1 MLEQKTWCSSCC
13 ANSNPPWA
21 TVLTAFHISSNKMAF
36 LLACGL
42 YTATMSGLCPPVPT
56 ELVSVFY
63 LTTGSVQQEQEC
75 SLKTGR
81 ICVRVAS
88 SSLNAGKQ
96 PSLLCLFYIHSRTAW
111 GVPLESLALIY
122 LKKKKAKLTCQMMVL
137 SLEVYASLCISS
149 YCPKNMNVVY
159 ADSVLSL
166 IRRPWA
172 IVWILLYADAVY
184 CLIPLLFL
192 CCQGPYWD

>member
-1 MLEQKTWCSSCC
+1 MRGLKCNLILKLSRKNVTTIVAYSLAALILPYTWLTSYVSAMLEQKTWCSSCC

-36 LLACGL
+36 LLACRL
-42 YTATMSGLCPPVPT
+42 CTATMSGLCPPVPT

-81 ICVRVAS
+81 ICVHVAS

-96 PSLLCLFYIHSRTAW
+96 P
-111 GVPLESLALIY
+111 G
-122 LKKKKAKLTCQMMVL
+122 
-137 SLEVYASLCISS
+137 
-149 YCPKNMNVVY
+149 
-159 ADSVLSL
+159 
-166 IRRPWA
+166 
-172 IVWILLYADAVY
+172 
-184 CLIPLLFL
+184 LLFVFTSTAERREVFPL
-192 CCQGPYWD
+192 SHWPWFI